1 MAFVLNL
8 TKKKKVVFEVGE
20 NICFILVAIDRDTV
34 DGLGVEATLAVCLL
48 QCQLSGTVVG

>member
-1 MAFVLNL
+1 M
-8 TKKKKVVFEVGE
+8 FEVGE

-48 QCQLSGTVVG
+48 QCQLLGTVVG